1 MIPIKWLYPGMRVK
15 RWLLLA
21 LVGLVLAALGLDL
34 LVEGRLLG
42 DYAHFIHRLGARFFN
57 ESYRWTAGVA
67 VTAAGLSVMMAG
79 FLKTFHSIAGALA
92 PGQEKKAADVIY
104 TRHSLK
110 RGPKI
115 VVIGGGTGLSV
126 LLRGL
131 KEYTSNLTAIVTV
144 ADDGGSSGRLRG
156 ELGILPPGDVRNC
169 LVALADKEP
178 LMEELLQYRF
188 ATGELAG
195 HSMGNLL
202 LAALTDMTGSFD
214 QAVRS
219 LSKVLAVRGQVL
231 PATLSDVTL
240 CAELTDGAVVQ
251 GESNIPRSRAGIKR
265 MFLKPSRCHPLP
277 EALLAIKGADAVVLG
292 PGSLYTSIIP
302 NLLVKGIP
310 EALSKTSAIKIY
322 VCNVMTQ
329 PGETGGFTASSHL
342 RAINDHAGNFLDYA
356 VLNTGQVTPR
366 LRSRYRQEGAEPVV
380 ADIAGVEKLG
390 VHAIKEDLIHRID
403 VVRHHPDRLA
413 QAILRLVFL
422 SKGQHDKVRFLNG
435 RTKDVQAKE
444 LSGKLN
450 NYDNV

>member
-1 MIPIKWLYPGMRVK
+1 MVLLKWLYPGMKVK
-15 RWLLLA
+15 RWLFLA
-21 LVGLVLAALGLDL
+21 LAGLIMAALGVDL
-34 LVEGRLLG
+34 LMEGRLLG
-42 DYAHFIHRLGARFFN
+42 DFARSIHRLEGVIIGEGYN
-57 ESYRWTAGVA
+57 KPAGIIIVIS
-67 VTAAGLSVMMAG
+67 GLSIMAVG
-79 FLKTFHSIAGALA
+79 ILRVFHSIAGVLA
-92 PGQEKKAADVIY
+92 PGEEGRMAEVIY
-104 TRHSLK
+104 ARRSLG

-156 ELGILPPGDVRNC
+156 ELGILPPGDIRNC

-188 ATGELAG
+188 TTGGLAG

-202 LAALTDMTGSFD
+202 LAALTDMTGGFD

-219 LSKVLAVRGQVL
+219 LSKVLAIRGHVL

-240 CAELTDGAVVQ
+240 CAELTDGRVVL
-251 GESNIPRSRAGIKR
+251 GESKISRTTGTIKR
-265 MFLKPSRCHPLP
+265 IFLKPSRCLPLA
-277 EALLAIKGADAVVLG
+277 EALVAIAEADAVVLG

-329 PGETGGFTASSHL
+329 TGETGGFTASSHL
-342 RAINDHAGNFLDYA
+342 RAIIGHTGKFLKYV
-356 VLNTGQVTPR
+356 VLNTGQVPFR
-366 LRSRYRQEGAEPVV
+366 LRARYRQEGAEPVT
-380 ADIAGVEKLG
+380 ADINEIEKLG
-390 VHAIKEDLIHRID
+390 IKAVVEDLVHKTD
-403 VVRHHPDRLA
+403 VVRHHPDKLA
-413 QAILRLVFL
+413 RVILNLVY
-422 SKGQHDKVRFLNG
+422 SDKALQEDRNYSREKQKEEFE
-435 RTKDVQAKE
+435 RE
-444 LSGKLN
+444 LSSL
-450 NYDNV
+450 